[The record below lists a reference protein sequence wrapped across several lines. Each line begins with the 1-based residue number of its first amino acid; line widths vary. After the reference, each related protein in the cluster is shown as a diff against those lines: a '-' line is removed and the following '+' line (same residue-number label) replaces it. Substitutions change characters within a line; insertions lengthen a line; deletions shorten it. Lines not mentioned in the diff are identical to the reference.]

1 MVLFFFLLTEKNLPS
16 SNKKKKGNFSKSQTK
31 LDDDYFALSSIYS
44 LNRYIYIEK
53 IESKHFYISYA
64 AVWVAFVYIFEQ
76 AVYTH
81 KRSWVSRTTSRHY
94 QQKENKSFR
103 FFFIFYIILADLII
117 YTAAVMLAAVQKSN
131 RCRCWNKS
139 CPI

>member
-1 MVLFFFLLTEKNLPS
+1 MLILFLFLPIRAWFYFS
-16 SNKKKKGNFSKSQTK
+16 SFWRKRISPAATKKKGNFSKSQTK

-103 FFFIFYIILADLII
+103 FSDTWSERIWSTPVTGRNFNW
-117 YTAAVMLAAVQKSN
+117 TN
-131 RCRCWNKS
+131 RPS
-139 CPI
+139 QT